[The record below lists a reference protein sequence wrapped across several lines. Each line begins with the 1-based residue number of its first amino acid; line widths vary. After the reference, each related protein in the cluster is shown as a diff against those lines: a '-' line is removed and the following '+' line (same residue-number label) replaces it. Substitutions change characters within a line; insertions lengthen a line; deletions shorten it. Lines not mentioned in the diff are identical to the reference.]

1 MSKALDK
8 RAVDVIL
15 ALMEDL
21 GEITT
26 EAVMDLIRPHYMFD
40 VHAAKEREIRRK
52 THRIMAKFKDDK
64 GVRTCF
70 NYTDA
75 LGQSKYVNIDKT
87 FDINALYGVDQQLS
101 QKVSGLRKSG
111 MKSSR
116 RILELSGQMGL
127 FGEADG

>member
-8 RAVDVIL
+8 RAADVIL

-21 GEITT
+21 GEVTT

-40 VHAAKEREIRRK
+40 AHAAKEREVRRK
-52 THRIMAKFKDDK
+52 THSIMAKFKDDK

-70 NYTDA
+70 SYTDA
-75 LGQSKYVNIDKT
+75 LGQSKYVNIDET
-87 FDINALYGVDQQLS
+87 FDINALNGVDQQLN

-111 MKSSR
+111 IKTSR
-116 RILELSGQMGL
+116 RILELSGQLGL
-127 FGEADG
+127 FGEGDE